1 MKDVICVA
9 CCCMVAVIVFG
20 DVYNTLLPKDSVIR
34 YVPCSYDIENMAK
47 KINVTLMGKCLVER

>member
-20 DVYNTLLPKDSVIR
+20 DIYNTLLPKDSVIR
-34 YVPCSYDIENMAK
+34 YVPCSITIENMARK
-47 KINVTLMGKCLVER
+47 LNVTLLDQCEVTE

>member
-9 CCCMVAVIVFG
+9 CCCMVAVIVLG

-34 YVPCSYDIENMAK
+34 YVPCSYEIVNMAK
-47 KINVTLMGKCLVER
+47 KINVTLLGKCEVLK